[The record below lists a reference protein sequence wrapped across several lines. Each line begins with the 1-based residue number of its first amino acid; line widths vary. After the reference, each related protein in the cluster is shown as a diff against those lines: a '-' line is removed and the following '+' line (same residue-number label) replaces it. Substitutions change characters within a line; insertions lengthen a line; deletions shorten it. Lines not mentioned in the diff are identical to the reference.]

1 MSTLE
6 PLPPPPPRPPPA
18 VPAER
23 TSAKAVAAMVLALV
37 GLALGFLFVPL
48 ICCVLAIVLGAVARR
63 EINAA
68 GGRLAG
74 RGQAVAGIVLGI
86 LGLAGWAVTIL
97 VGVLTSA
104 V

>member
-23 TSAKAVAAMVLALV
+23 TSAKAIASMVLALV

-48 ICCVLAIVLGAVARR
+48 LFCVAAIVLGEIARR
-63 EINAA
+63 EVNAS
-68 GGRLAG
+68 GGRVAG
-74 RGQAVAGIVLGI
+74 WGQAVAGMVLGI
-86 LGLAGWAVTIL
+86 LGLAGWGATIL
-97 VGVLTSA
+97 VGILTSWL
-104 V
+104 